1 MKSTKTIGM
10 IAYTEYSRDPRVR
23 RYAEALASSGFVVDC
38 FVLKEKNQTSQ
49 KDNGINL
56 QYLNIEQYRG
66 SSNMAYILSYLS
78 FFLRTFFHVSIKN
91 LFRYKI
97 IHVHNMPDFLVFTTI
112 FNKIFGAKVILDIHD
127 TMPEIYKAKF
137 QPPLS
142 YIFYYILL
150 FQEKLSCWYANLVIN
165 VHQPHLE
172 HNVKYHGLNV
182 KKAHIISN
190 YADTNLFNLHQYQ
203 HIDSNKDQNHYTL
216 IYHGTIAERFGLNVI
231 LEGLGKALRTYSK
244 ISMNIYGKGDG
255 VNDLKQTIDQYNL
268 SDHVKY
274 HGQIPLSDIP
284 EKLYNSDIGIVSY
297 HISEATNLML
307 PLKLM
312 ENIAM
317 GLPTMTV
324 RNKAIDYYFEDD
336 ELIYYIAGDADS
348 FCDQLLDLVQS
359 PNSLKT
365 FAIKAPQINNRLN
378 WEDEKVKYLNII
390 ESIIKDRPMN
400 NYKTITN
407 MKKS

>member
-1 MKSTKTIGM
+1 
-10 IAYTEYSRDPRVR
+10 VR

-203 HIDSNKDQNHYTL
+203 HIDSN
-216 IYHGTIAERFGLNVI
+216 
-231 LEGLGKALRTYSK
+231 
-244 ISMNIYGKGDG
+244 NIYGKGDG

-365 FAIKAPQINNRLN
+365 FAIKASQINNRLN